1 MPHCQSIIQDLR
13 ARGYR
18 LTPQREMIIEA
29 LAHSRKHLSAEDIH
43 KMIQPRTHAM
53 NIATVYRTLDL
64 LVEEGMVSRIDV
76 GGGRELY
83 ATDRHGPHLHLACR
97 RCGKVIE
104 ADQSL
109 IQPLEK
115 KLHEAHGFTPD
126 LEHISL
132 FGLCEDCQDH
142 PKEE

>member
-1 MPHCQSIIQDLR
+1 MSHTQTIIEGLR
-13 ARGYR
+13 TRGYR

-29 LAHSRKHLSAEDIH
+29 VAHSRKHLSAEDIFNAVQAH
-43 KMIQPRTHAM
+43 TSAM

-64 LVEEGMVSRIDV
+64 LVEEGLISRIDV

-83 ATDRHGPHLHLACR
+83 ATDHHGPHLHLACR
-97 RCGKVIE
+97 RCGAVIE

-109 IQPLEK
+109 IQPLDK
-115 KLHEAHGFTPD
+115 KLQDAHGFKPD